1 VLEALSVGCVR
12 GERRLFSGV
21 GFTLAAGQL
30 LRVSGANGSGKT
42 SLLRILCGL
51 LTPAEGELRWNSA
64 KIGSQRDDYHRS
76 LSYIGHLN
84 GLKEELSPLEN
95 LEIGATLAGVP
106 AGVEA
111 RIGALDVFG
120 LASSAHAPV
129 RYLSQGQRRRV
140 ALARLALSATV
151 PLWILDEPFT
161 ALDAHAVK
169 RLEGLIATHVGAG
182 GMVVLT
188 THMEVSIA
196 AADILRLDL
205 DGRGGR
211 P

>member
-1 VLEALSVGCVR
+1 MLEALSVGCVR

-51 LTPAEGELRWNSA
+51 LTPDQGEVRWNSGT
-64 KIGSQRDDYHRS
+64 IGPQREEYHRS
-76 LSYIGHLN
+76 LAYIGHLN
-84 GLKEELSPLEN
+84 GLKDELSALEN
-95 LEIGATLAGVP
+95 LEVAASLAGIP
-106 AGVEA
+106 AGLEA
-111 RIGALDVFG
+111 RSAALDAFG
-120 LASSAHAPV
+120 LSASADAAV
-129 RYLSQGQRRRV
+129 RHLSQGQRRRV
-140 ALARLALSATV
+140 ALARLALSAAV

-161 ALDAHAVK
+161 ALDAHAVG
-169 RLEGLIATHVGAG
+169 RLEGLIAGHVRSG

-196 AADILRLDL
+196 AADVLRLDL

>member
-51 LTPAEGELRWNSA
+51 LTPDEGEVRWNSGT
-64 KIGSQRDDYHRS
+64 IGPQREEYNRS
-76 LSYIGHLN
+76 LAYIGHLN
-84 GLKEELSPLEN
+84 GLKDELSALEN
-95 LEIGATLAGVP
+95 LEIAANLAGIP
-106 AGVEA
+106 AEPEA
-111 RIGALDVFG
+111 RSAALEAFG
-120 LASSAHAPV
+120 LSASADSAV
-129 RYLSQGQRRRV
+129 RHLSQGQRRRV
-140 ALARLALSATV
+140 ALARLVLSAAL

-161 ALDAHAVK
+161 ALDAHAVG
-169 RLEGLIATHVGAG
+169 RLEGLIAAHLRSG
-182 GMVVLT
+182 GMAVLT

>member
-1 VLEALSVGCVR
+1 MLEALSVGCVR
-12 GERRLFSGV
+12 GERRLFSGI

-51 LTPAEGELRWNSA
+51 LTPAEGEVRWNSA
-64 KIGSQRDDYHRS
+64 AIGSQRDDYHRS

-84 GLKEELSPLEN
+84 GLKDELNPLEN
-95 LEIGATLAGVP
+95 LEIGATLAGIP
-106 AGVEA
+106 AGLEA
-111 RIGALDVFG
+111 RIAALDAFG
-120 LASSAHAPV
+120 LASSAYAPV

-140 ALARLALSATV
+140 ALARLALSAAV

-161 ALDAHAVK
+161 ALDAHAVA
-169 RLEGLIATHVGAG
+169 RLEGLVAGHVRSG

-196 AADILRLDL
+196 ATDVLRIDL